1 MKFITLLGVSM
12 GLLLTGNVSA
22 QAYPSK
28 PVRMIVGFT
37 PGGGADTIARIVGAR
52 FTERTRQPVVIDN
65 RPGAGG
71 MVGTVIVARSVPD
84 GYNLLLANANFVTNP
99 VLYSSAVM
107 YDAVKD
113 FSPIYQLGSS
123 QYLLAVNLSVQA
135 TSVKELVALARS
147 RPGRLNAASA
157 GLGGPGHLSIELFK
171 MLTGTDIAH
180 IPYKGTAPVL
190 TSVLGNETQIIFGNV
205 GATIPLVQSGKLRG
219 LAVTGAVR
227 STLAPDFPTV
237 ADAGIPGFEVSS
249 WYGIF
254 GPKSMPPA
262 TIQFLYREFAA
273 ITDNREAREKLVA
286 AGLEVAGAPPEKFA
300 AYVQSE
306 VTKWTKVV
314 RTAGIRLE

>member
-1 MKFITLLGVSM
+1 M
-12 GLLLTGNVSA
+12 
-22 QAYPSK
+22 
-28 PVRMIVGFT
+28 
-37 PGGGADTIARIVGAR
+37 
-52 FTERTRQPVVIDN
+52 
-65 RPGAGG
+65 
-71 MVGTVIVARSVPD
+71 
-84 GYNLLLANANFVTNP
+84 
-99 VLYSSAVM
+99 
-107 YDAVKD
+107 
-113 FSPIYQLGSS
+113 
-123 QYLLAVNLSVQA
+123 
-135 TSVKELVALARS
+135 KELVTLAKS
-147 RPGRLNAASA
+147 RPGKLNAASA

-237 ADAGIPGFEVSS
+237 GDSGIPGFEVSS

-254 GPKSMPPA
+254 GPKDMPA
-262 TIQFLYREFAA
+262 AIVQFLYGEFAA
-273 ITDNREAREKLVA
+273 ITDNRDAREKLVA

-306 VTKWTKVV
+306 VTKWTKVIH
-314 RTAGIRLE
+314 TAGIRLE

>member
-1 MKFITLLGVSM
+1 MRLTYMLGLSI
-12 GLLLTGNVSA
+12 GLTVPIGALA
-22 QAYPSK
+22 QPYPSK

-37 PGGGADTIARIVGAR
+37 PGGGADTIARVLGAK
-52 FTERTRQPVVIDN
+52 FSERTKQPVVIDN

-71 MVGTVIVARSVPD
+71 MVGTVIVKQSAPD

-99 VLYSSAVM
+99 VLYSNAVM
-107 YDAVKD
+107 YDAAKD
-113 FSPIYQLGSS
+113 FAPVYQLGSS
-123 QYLLAVNLSVQA
+123 QYLLSVNLTVPA
-135 TSVKELVALARS
+135 NTVKELVALAKS

-171 MLTGTDIAH
+171 MLTGTDIVH

-190 TSVLGNETQIIFGNV
+190 TSVLANETQIIFGNV
-205 GATIPLVQSGKLRG
+205 GATIPLVQAGKVRG

-227 STLAPDFPTV
+227 SVLAPDFPTV

-254 GPKSMPPA
+254 GPKALPRD
-262 TIQFLYREFAA
+262 IVQFLYREFAA
-273 ITDNREAREKLVA
+273 ISEMRDAHEKLVS
-286 AGLEVAGAPPEKFA
+286 AGLEVAGAPPEKFG

-306 VTKWTKVV
+306 VAKWTKVV